1 MTVCVAAICDGDTIL
16 GATDNMI
23 TAGDIQ
29 FEPPALK
36 MVNLTNSIVILTAGD
51 STLHAEILDA
61 VQAEVNLRLDL
72 DPDEWLKVKEVAEL
86 YVETYNSTRQ
96 KAAER
101 AILAPLGLTHESFI
115 TRQAEML
122 PDFVRQIG
130 TELINFNA
138 GDIEAIITGVD
149 EDGAHI
155 WVAKNEDLRCYDRAG
170 FAAIGSGEWHA
181 KSSFMFS
188 RHVRF
193 GPLPQTLLLT
203 YAAKKRAEV
212 APGVGGITDMFVV
225 GPKLGSFTLIG
236 SHILDRLEEIYRQ
249 IRQDE
254 QQILYRANEEVEQYV
269 EEILRAATPK
279 EQAAL
284 PEDGGGSS
292 SADQKQLRDGSEEGE
307 PEGEGGEPSTV

>member
-1 MTVCVAAICDGDTIL
+1 MTICVAAICDGDTIL

-36 MVNLTNSIVILTAGD
+36 MTSLTNSIVVMTAGD
-51 STLHAEILDA
+51 STLHAEILD
-61 VQAEVNLRLDL
+61 VVRVEVSERIEFE
-72 DPDEWLKVKEVAEL
+72 PEEWLKVKDVAEL
-86 YVETYNSTRQ
+86 YVETYNKVRQ
-96 KAAER
+96 KCAER
-101 AILAPLGLTHESFI
+101 AILAPLGLTFETFV

-130 TELINFNA
+130 TELINYNA
-138 GDIEAIITGVD
+138 GDIEAIITGLD
-149 EDGAHI
+149 EHGPHI
-155 WVAKNEDLRCYDRAG
+155 WVAKNEDLRCYDKAG

-188 RHVRF
+188 RHMSLRE
-193 GPLPQTLLLT
+193 LPQTLLLT

-212 APGVGGITDMFVV
+212 APGVGGVTDMFIV

-236 SHILDRLEEIYRQ
+236 GHILERLEEIYRQ

-254 QQILYRANEEVEQYV
+254 QQILQRANEEVEQYV
-269 EEILRAATPK
+269 EEILGAATPK
-279 EQAAL
+279 GQEAL
-284 PEDGGGSS
+284 PEDGGGGTPT
-292 SADQKQLRDGSEEGE
+292 DQKQLRNGSEEGE